1 MFAGL
6 QSVKCVFIKI
16 HPEYQIQDSQSCNI
30 IEESKE
36 SAVVVETPVG
46 RELK

>member
-6 QSVKCVFIKI
+6 QSVKCAFIKT
-16 HPEYQIQDSQSCNI
+16 HPEYQIQDSQPCNI
-30 IEESKE
+30 IEECKD

-46 RELK
+46 RELE

>member
-16 HPEYQIQDSQSCNI
+16 YPEYQIQDSQPCNI
-30 IEESKE
+30 IEEYKD
-36 SAVVVETPVG
+36 SAVVVEAPAG
-46 RELK
+46 KEME